1 MERWNIGTLELLSSQ
16 DPPQQV
22 QTPSQIPGPEEIQVV
37 QQVVELINLESLLCS
52 GLERPGFPIS
62 IVESPAK
69 ASEELTHSQ
78 LGFTVTVVRSRIDED
93 STAPF
98 VDQEVPAPEI
108 PVE

>member
-1 MERWNIGTLELLSSQ
+1 M
-16 DPPQQV
+16 
-22 QTPSQIPGPEEIQVV
+22 
-37 QQVVELINLESLLCS
+37 VELINLDPLLCS
-52 GLERPGFPIS
+52 SLERPSLPIR

-69 ASEELTHSQ
+69 ASEELTHGQ
-78 LGFTVTVVRSRIDED
+78 LRFTVTVVRSRIDED